1 MGENTAI
8 EWADHT
14 FNAWIGCT
22 KVSPGCA
29 NCYAEARSAR
39 WGDVEWGPGKERRRT
54 SAANWRK
61 PLSWDRAAARDGVRP
76 RVFCASLSDWLD
88 PEVPAEWLADLLGL
102 IADTL
107 HLDWLLLTKRP
118 ELWRE
123 RLEDV
128 VRATR
133 VLEAAGAPC
142 PTPLAGAWLDGGVPA
157 NVWVGTTVEDQRRA
171 DERIPQLVEIPARV
185 RFLSCEPLLG
195 AVGLTRYLRPL
206 APVPLEE
213 TPETWEAWNERD
225 LWPEWVPEK
234 WRRKIESFH
243 CESWGRGPKGWI
255 RDHAEQN
262 VAPFGAIMCDPKPLG
277 AKADDPPVVGRFVH
291 TWNNMGILV
300 QEDGT
305 ARVTSTPRAH
315 LFDPGPASSSYQ
327 AAQWVICGGESGAS
341 ARPMH
346 PEWARSLRDQCVEAG
361 VAFHF
366 KQWGAWEPFG
376 QGPKL
381 NGPPPVAS
389 DVEWLYEDGRRIK
402 AGVCAELPVGAL
414 PCGVRRVGKG
424 KAGRELDGRT
434 WDEVPR

>member
-54 SAANWRK
+54 SEANWRK

-76 RVFCASLSDWLD
+76 RVFCASLADWLD
-88 PEVPAEWLADLLGL
+88 DEAPISWLADLLAL
-102 IADTL
+102 IGQTPN
-107 HLDWLLLTKRP
+107 LDWLLLTKRP
-118 ELWRE
+118 QEWLVRM
-123 RLEDV
+123 RDV
-128 VRATR
+128 VYH
-133 VLEAAGAPC
+133 LEEEERRHLDADGDPKGLGDGCFAR
-142 PTPLAGAWLDGGVPA
+142 TLARQWICDEAPA

-171 DERIPQLVEIPARV
+171 DERIPQLLEIPARV

-195 AVGLTRYLRPL
+195 PVDLEAAFSVTDAQGEPSGPRCNPNGSPAVG
-206 APVPLEE
+206 
-213 TPETWEAWNERD
+213 
-225 LWPEWVPEK
+225 
-234 WRRKIESFH
+234 
-243 CESWGRGPKGWI
+243 
-255 RDHAEQN
+255 
-262 VAPFGAIMCDPKPLG
+262 
-277 AKADDPPVVGRFVH
+277 
-291 TWNNMGILV
+291 
-300 QEDGT
+300 
-305 ARVTSTPRAH
+305 
-315 LFDPGPASSSYQ
+315 
-327 AAQWVICGGESGAS
+327 WVICGGESGAG

-402 AGVCAELPVGAL
+402 AGVCAELPVGAF